1 LVEFARREGI
11 VMSPHRGLL
20 IILANCLWLGGLQAA
35 EAPPAAPLP
44 AGALRQLGST
54 RLRHPYDR
62 KAALHVLYS
71 PDGKTL
77 ATRTDANTIRLWD
90 VASGRLQHQMADVK
104 GGVSCFAFAADSR
117 RLATGSAGFIR
128 IWDVSTGKQ
137 TKHFPAHEAEVA
149 SLAFSPD
156 GQTIVSGSSDGT
168 VRLWDTASGKEL
180 KKYGSDL
187 PAIVA
192 VAYAP
197 DGMRIAAAERNSV
210 VHLWDPASGKDLGK
224 LAGDGSR
231 LFAMAF
237 APDSKTLAVGSK
249 TIIRLWD
256 VANAKELRQLGRP
269 VGDDVTSH
277 NNDVTMAFSADGTML
292 ASAGRRIR
300 LWEVASGN
308 EIRSFGN
315 PSHRVCSVGFS
326 GDGKTLAVGG
336 SDHEIHFWS
345 VATGKELDP
354 GDGHRDR
361 ATAVAWSPD
370 GKRIATG
377 GQDKL
382 VLVWDAATGQIVHR
396 LSGHSSGV
404 AVVAFSLDS
413 KLLVSGD
420 RGGMLRIWDSAT
432 GKELYQFQ
440 AHQDR
445 VESVAF
451 SPTNK
456 YVASGG
462 RDGSLRVYEMARD
475 RETGAFPKHTQGC
488 TAVAFSPDGKRL
500 ASGAGDGRIQIW
512 DPALAELV
520 VRPADDPPE
529 DDPLDMV
536 IAPPRPPAPQGPV
549 LLLQFT
555 PDGKRL
561 RFWREA
567 GVFGLWDPFKNKAL
581 RQVEGPSGEGFVA
594 AFSPDAKTL
603 AVRDRDNRITLR
615 EAATAGERRLL
626 PGHASPEGMAAVA
639 FSPDGQK
646 LVSVCDDST
655 ALIWDTTGRLRDG
668 SLPVVKLTPRDLDA
682 AWMDLAGEDAGRAY
696 QAIWTLTAGAEQ
708 ALPYIQEKIK
718 PVPVD
723 PKRIERLIADL
734 DSRQFPVRDRAR
746 LELEELAELAEEAL
760 KKALAAKP
768 ALEVQTRLEKLLAKV
783 EKERNGLNPHRL
795 RVYRL
800 TEVLEKVGS
809 EEARK
814 LLEGIAAAPADLRL
828 LEEIKDEAKACL
840 KRLASGGR

>member
-1 LVEFARREGI
+1 
-11 VMSPHRGLL
+11 MSPHRGLL
-20 IILANCLWLGGLQAA
+20 LILANCLWLGGLQAA
-35 EAPPAAPLP
+35 DALP

-62 KAALHVLYS
+62 KPALYVLYS

-104 GGVSCFAFAADSR
+104 GGVSCFTFSADSR
-117 RLATGSAGFIR
+117 RLASGSAGFIR
-128 IWDVSTGKQ
+128 IWDTATGKQ
-137 TKHFPAHEAEVA
+137 IKHFPAHDVEVA
-149 SLAFSPD
+149 ALAFAPD
-156 GQTIVSGSSDGT
+156 GQAIVSGGSDGT
-168 VRLWDTASGKEL
+168 VRLWETASGKEL
-180 KKYGSDL
+180 RKYGSDL
-187 PAIVA
+187 AA
-192 VAYAP
+192 VAAVTFAP
-197 DGMRIAAAERNSV
+197 DGTRIAAAERNSV

-231 LFAMAF
+231 LFAIAF
-237 APDSKTLAVGSK
+237 SPDSKMLVVGSK

-256 VANAKELRQLGRP
+256 VANARELRQFGRP
-269 VGDDVTSH
+269 VSDDVTSH

-292 ASAGRRIR
+292 ASGGRSIR
-300 LWEVASGN
+300 LWDVATAN
-308 EIRSFGN
+308 EIRSFGD
-315 PSHRVCSVGFS
+315 PSRRVCSLAFS

-336 SDHEIHFWS
+336 GDHEIHFWN

-354 GDGHRDR
+354 GDAHRDR

-370 GKRIATG
+370 GKLIATG

-382 VLVWDAATGQIVHR
+382 VLLWDAATGQIVHR

-404 AVVAFSLDS
+404 VAIAFSTDG
-413 KLLVSGD
+413 KLLASGD
-420 RGGMLRIWDSAT
+420 RGGMLRIWDSAA

-451 SPTNK
+451 SPTGK

-462 RDGSLRVYEMARD
+462 RDGSLRVYDIAKE
-475 RETGAFPKHTQGC
+475 RETGPFPKHAQGC

-500 ASGAGDGRIQIW
+500 ASGSGDGRIQLW

-520 VRPADDPPE
+520 VRPADEPA
-529 DDPLDMV
+529 DDDLPLMV
-536 IAPPRPPAPQGPV
+536 PLKPRPPAPQGPV

-561 RFWREA
+561 RFWRES
-567 GVFGLWDPFKNKAL
+567 GVFGLWDPLKNKAL
-581 RQVEGPSGEGFVA
+581 RQVEGPAGEGFVA

-626 PGHASPEGMAAVA
+626 PGHAPEGLAAVA

-668 SLPVVKLTPRDLDA
+668 SLPVVKLTPRELDA
-682 AWMDLAGEDAGRAY
+682 AWLDLAGEDAGRAY
-696 QAIWTLTAGAEQ
+696 QAIWTMTAGAAQ
-708 ALPYIQEKIK
+708 ALPYIQEKLK

-734 DSRQFPVRDRAR
+734 DSRQFAVRDRAR
-746 LELEELAELAEEAL
+746 LELEELAELAEETL

-795 RVYRL
+795 RIYRL
-800 TEVLEKVGS
+800 TEVLEKIGS
-809 EEARK
+809 DDARK
-814 LLEGIAAAPADLRL
+814 LLESIAAAPAELRL
-828 LEEIKDEAKACL
+828 LPEIQDEAKACG
-840 KRLASGGR
+840 KRLASRRD